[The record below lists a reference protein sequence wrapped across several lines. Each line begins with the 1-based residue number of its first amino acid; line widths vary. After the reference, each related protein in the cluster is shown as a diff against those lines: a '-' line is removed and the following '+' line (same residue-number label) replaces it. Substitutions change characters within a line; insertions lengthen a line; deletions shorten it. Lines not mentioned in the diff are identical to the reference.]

1 MPQSLVLVT
10 GGAGFIG
17 AHTVLALQQAGFP
30 VLILDNLERGHRD
43 LVETVLQAELI
54 VGDIGDRPLL
64 DQIFERY
71 SIAAVLHF
79 AAYIEVGESV
89 RAPDRFYQN
98 NVHGALTLLKAMVAA
113 NVPYLVFS
121 STAAVYGLPER
132 VPLLETDPCAPI
144 NPYGRSKW
152 MVEQILADME
162 RAYGL
167 KSVIFRYFNAA
178 GADPEAR
185 LGEDH
190 HPETHLIP
198 LVLQA
203 AMGRRPHITIY
214 GSDYPTPDGTCI
226 RDYVHVCDLAAA
238 HVLGLKFLLA
248 GGESGVFNLGNGQGF
263 SVRQII
269 DTAVQVTGREI
280 PVQLGDRRAGD
291 AAVLVANADRARQ
304 VLGWQPQYSDIE
316 EIIRHAWVWHQHRH
330 SIQSGLCHSYTEN
343 LAW

>member
-1 MPQSLVLVT
+1 MAQPLVLVT

-17 AHTVLALQQAGFP
+17 AHAVLALQQVGFE

-43 LVETVLQAELI
+43 LVETVLNAQLI

-64 DQIFERY
+64 DQVFHSR

-89 RAPDRFYQN
+89 RFPDRFYKN
-98 NVHGALTLLKAMVAA
+98 NVNGTLTLLQAMVAA
-113 NVPYLVFS
+113 QVPSIVFS
-121 STAAVYGLPER
+121 STAAVYGLPQR
-132 VPLLETDPCAPI
+132 LPLEETDPCAPI

-167 KSVIFRYFNAA
+167 KYVIFRYFNAA
-178 GADPEAR
+178 GADPHGR

-198 LVLQA
+198 LVLQTA
-203 AMGRRPHITIY
+203 LGRRPHINIY
-214 GSDYPTPDGTCI
+214 GTDYPTPDGTCI
-226 RDYVHVCDLAAA
+226 RDYIHVSDLAYA
-238 HVLGLKFLLA
+238 HVLGLKYLLA
-248 GGESGVFNLGNGQGF
+248 GGESNVLNLGNGQGF

-269 DTAVQVTGREI
+269 DTAARVTGCHI
-280 PVQLGDRRAGD
+280 PVQHSDRRAGD
-291 AAVLVANADRARQ
+291 PARLVANADRARRI
-304 VLGWQPQYSDIE
+304 LGWQPQYADIE
-316 EIIRHAWVWHQHRH
+316 EIIAHAWQWHQHRH
-330 SIQSGLCHSYTEN
+330 SC
-343 LAW
+343 A

>member
-1 MPQSLVLVT
+1 MAQPLVLVT

-17 AHTVLALQQAGFP
+17 THAVLALQQAGFE

-43 LVETVLQAELI
+43 LVEKVLNAQLI

-64 DQIFERY
+64 DQVFHSR

-89 RAPDRFYQN
+89 RFPDRFYKN
-98 NVHGALTLLKAMVAA
+98 NVNGTLTLLQAMVAA
-113 NVPYLVFS
+113 QVPSIVFS
-121 STAAVYGLPER
+121 STAAVYGLPQR
-132 VPLLETDPCAPI
+132 LPLEETDPCAPI

-167 KSVIFRYFNAA
+167 KYVIFRYFNAA
-178 GADPEAR
+178 GADPHGR

-198 LVLQA
+198 LVLQTA
-203 AMGRRPHITIY
+203 LGRRPHISIY
-214 GSDYPTPDGTCI
+214 GTDYPTPDGTCI
-226 RDYVHVCDLAAA
+226 RDYIHVSDLAYA
-238 HVLGLKFLLA
+238 HVLGLKYLLA
-248 GGESGVFNLGNGQGF
+248 GGESNVLNLGNGQGF

-269 DTAVQVTGREI
+269 DTAARVTGCHI
-280 PVQLGDRRAGD
+280 PVHQSDRRAGD
-291 AAVLVANADRARQ
+291 PARLVASADRARRI
-304 VLGWQPQYSDIE
+304 LGWQPQYADIE
-316 EIIRHAWVWHQHRH
+316 EIIAHAWQWHQHRH
-330 SIQSGLCHSYTEN
+330 SC
-343 LAW
+343 A

>member
-1 MPQSLVLVT
+1 MAQPLVLVT

-17 AHTVLALQQAGFP
+17 AHAVLALQQAGFE

-43 LVETVLQAELI
+43 LVETVLNAQLI

-64 DQIFERY
+64 DQVFHSR

-89 RAPDRFYQN
+89 RFPDRFYKN
-98 NVHGALTLLKAMVAA
+98 NVNGTLTLLQAMVAA
-113 NVPYLVFS
+113 QVPSIVFS
-121 STAAVYGLPER
+121 STAAVYGLPQR
-132 VPLLETDPCAPI
+132 LPLEETDPCAPI

-167 KSVIFRYFNAA
+167 KYVIFRYFNAA
-178 GADPEAR
+178 GADPHGR

-198 LVLQA
+198 LVLQTA
-203 AMGRRPHITIY
+203 LGRRPHISIY
-214 GSDYPTPDGTCI
+214 GTDYPTPDGTCI
-226 RDYVHVCDLAAA
+226 RDYIHVSDLAYA
-238 HVLGLKFLLA
+238 HVLGLKHLLA
-248 GGESGVFNLGNGQGF
+248 GGESNVLNLGNGHGF

-269 DTAVQVTGREI
+269 DTAVQVTGCNI
-280 PVQLGDRRAGD
+280 PVLESDRRAGD
-291 AAVLVANADRARQ
+291 PARLVASADRARRI
-304 VLGWQPQYSDIE
+304 LGWQPQYADIE
-316 EIIRHAWVWHQHRH
+316 QIIAHAWRWHQHRH
-330 SIQSGLCHSYTEN
+330 RC
-343 LAW
+343 A